1 MHRVITLLRVDRG
14 ARKLHAISGER
25 MSNERGHRYWLHRFK
40 QVPGG
45 SNLPPLHA
53 PGLDPAQPLWA
64 GQHKTRR
71 TRSKSLFAAVTQ
83 EYEVVYTGWVFLVPA
98 TGHYLWLVLAPASV
112 YVQAIVSIVSI
123 LEKYDEDKNFEAYG
137 FGGML
142 PNGQVW
148 RTYAVVSQLCY

>member
-1 MHRVITLLRVDRG
+1 M
-14 ARKLHAISGER
+14 
-25 MSNERGHRYWLHRFK
+25 
-40 QVPGG
+40 
-45 SNLPPLHA
+45 
-53 PGLDPAQPLWA
+53 
-64 GQHKTRR
+64 
-71 TRSKSLFAAVTQ
+71 
-83 EYEVVYTGWVFLVPA
+83 PA

-148 RTYAVVSQLCY
+148 RNICCGQSAVLSKLACATRNRGKPARLLLCYVARW